1 MKIKEIV
8 KAYKTLGEANISML
22 EESEIIKIISARS
35 DMRQHVEKYDAYMQD
50 VKDKFKP
57 EGYDKVL
64 IKAQKWHDLSDDEK
78 IEINKIV
85 KEYETRVNNAM
96 AELNNKEV
104 DINIEKLEK
113 CSAVKILKYNNWLP
127 NKLDE
132 IAIML

>member
-57 EGYDKVL
+57 EGYDQVL

-113 CSAVKILKYNNWLP
+113 GSAVKILKYNNWLP